1 MVTVGEVRPASFR
14 SGAEIPSA
22 FKYSSKLS
30 ELSNFQVARKVS
42 IINSLLQYTFNQEET
57 LLQQMFRI
65 KSRPILIARVILCA
79 EYSIVQN
86 EKQNIQTV
94 F

>member
-42 IINSLLQYTFNQEET
+42 IINSLLQYTFNQDES
-57 LLQQMFRI
+57 LLQQMF

-79 EYSIVQN
+79 EYNIVQN